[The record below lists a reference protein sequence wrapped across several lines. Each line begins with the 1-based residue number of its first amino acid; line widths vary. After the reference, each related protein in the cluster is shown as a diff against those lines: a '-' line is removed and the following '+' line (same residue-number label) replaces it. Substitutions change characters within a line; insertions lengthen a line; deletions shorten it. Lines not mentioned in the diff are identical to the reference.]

1 MLWRLTYITAFLLL
15 LSSVVS
21 RTALPE
27 NTAQSYFE
35 EGIDLNKQ
43 RRYDEA
49 IEKFACAIALDLE
62 NHKYHQALFMTYIAT
77 RRGPQAIQFYKDL
90 VKEHPKSAVSHYWL
104 GRLYLESQSLNDA
117 AQEFQE
123 ATLLAPQDEHS
134 FISLGHVYLRLG
146 KHEEALKAYLQ
157 ANKLSPHVAVV
168 HAGLGNIYYDRKDY
182 IKAEKEYGKALK
194 IDSSL
199 TEARYNLSLI
209 YEKKGDFSRA
219 IKQWQE
225 LLDEDPNESRA
236 RERLAR
242 IYYQGGQYR
251 DAVREYSIL
260 SQVKQDSPEVF
271 LALGESQIMLSS
283 TLTDPA
289 ERNQLKNLAV
299 EAFQRTLKLDP
310 SNGQAHRYLDRL
322 DFNSLPKKNDR
333 IK

>member
-49 IEKFACAIALDLE
+49 IEKFARAIALDLE

-77 RRGPQAIQFYKDL
+77 RRGPRAIEVYKDL
-90 VKEHPKSAVSHYWL
+90 AKEHPKSAVIHYWL
-104 GRLYLESQSLNDA
+104 GRLYLESQSLNDS
-117 AQEFQE
+117 AQEFRE
-123 ATLLAPQDEHS
+123 ATLLAPQDEHP

-146 KHEEALKAYLQ
+146 KQQEALKAYLE
-157 ANKLSPHVAVV
+157 ANKRSPRVAAV
-168 HAGLGNIYYDRKDY
+168 HAGLGNIYFDRKDY
-182 IKAEKEYGKALK
+182 TKAEKEYDQALK

-209 YEKKGDFSRA
+209 YEKTGKYSKA

-251 DAVREYSIL
+251 DAIEEYSIL
-260 SQVKQDSPEVF
+260 SQVKQESPEVF
-271 LALGESQIMLSS
+271 LALGESEIMLAS

-289 ERNQLKNLAV
+289 ERNQMKNLAV
-299 EAFQRTLKLDP
+299 DAFKRTVELDP
-310 SNGQAHRYLDRL
+310 SNVQAHRYLDRL
-322 DFNSLPKKNDR
+322 NSNGHPGSK
-333 IK
+333 